1 MFKDKK
7 SHDRVRRWRAE
18 RDVGEMESRIVKKL
32 HLDCC
37 GDTKHE
43 TGIMAGMVSD
53 MLEDK
58 GYRYGYNG
66 KPCERR
72 ASSNMPYIVVDVT
85 NGFYWG
91 SKGADTAVNWTKMT
105 QYIFEKLYEKLP
117 DIDAI
122 QTKARKNDGA
132 IDRHMRQP
140 SKDGRKM
147 ERFWIT
153 GTGRPMPISA
163 MKDDH
168 LHNTILMVDR
178 TIAEGSRSI
187 GGNEDLANLLDEL
200 EDERIHR
207 GLHLPLIP
215 LISLEYRKG
224 THHDKY

>member
-1 MFKDKK
+1 MPMDKK
-7 SHDRVRRWRAE
+7 DHERLRRYRAE
-18 RDVGEMESRIVKKL
+18 KPLGDLDKRITRKV
-32 HLDCC
+32 HVDCSF
-37 GDTKHE
+37 KPE
-43 TGIMAGMVSD
+43 YSERLSEL
-53 MLEDK
+53 LEEK
-58 GYRYGYNG
+58 GYRYGVNG
-66 KPCERR
+66 RSYERR
-72 ASSNMPYIVVDVT
+72 AYHNMPYITIDVT
-85 NGFYWG
+85 NGFYLG
-91 SKGADTAVNWTKMT
+91 SKGADVAVDWLKAWDGLFDK
-105 QYIFEKLYEKLP
+105 IEEKLP
-117 DIDAI
+117 DISEVHTA
-122 QTKARKNDGA
+122 AAKNSQKPRDT
-132 IDRHMRQP
+132 HMRQP

-178 TIAEGSRSI
+178 TIADGCDSI